1 MYVFKHMVVHA
12 SLNLPVANFKILNF
26 SVFHTWNYS
35 YINLL
40 ALVE

>member
-26 SVFHTWNYS
+26 SVFHYYS
-35 YINLL
+35 YQF
-40 ALVE
+40 AGMVE